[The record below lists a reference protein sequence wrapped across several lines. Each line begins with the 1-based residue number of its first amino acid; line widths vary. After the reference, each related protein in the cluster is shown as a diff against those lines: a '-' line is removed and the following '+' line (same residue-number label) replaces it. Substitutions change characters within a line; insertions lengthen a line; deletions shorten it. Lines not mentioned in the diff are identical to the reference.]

1 MPPNVFLGIK
11 FMLIAI
17 AALTLCACGSV
28 GNVKEPKYQ
37 VIQTFDEESIEVR
50 EYPALV
56 VAEVTVKGSRSEAAN
71 EAFRPLFNY
80 ISGENTVREEIEMTA
95 PVTQEQAEAAST
107 EIEMTAPVTQKP
119 GAENEA
125 WVVAFVMPERFTL
138 ETLPEPKNEQIRL
151 REIEGKRVA
160 VYRFS
165 GSWSDE
171 ALEKKRQSLASF
183 LEEQGMAY
191 GDYQYAFY
199 DPPFMPSFLRR
210 NEVIY
215 QLK

>member
-1 MPPNVFLGIK
+1 M
-11 FMLIAI
+11 
-17 AALTLCACGSV
+17 
-28 GNVKEPKYQ
+28 KEPKYQ
-37 VIQTFDEESIEVR
+37 IIQTFDEESIEVR
-50 EYPALV
+50 EYPQLL
-56 VAEVTVKGSRSEAAN
+56 VAEVTVEGSRSEAAN
-71 EAFRPLFNY
+71 QAFRPLFNY

-95 PVTQEQAEAAST
+95 PVTQEQAEDAST

-119 GAENEA
+119 GPEDEA

-138 ETLPEPKNEQIRL
+138 QTLPEPKNEQIRL

-160 VYRFS
+160 VYRSS

-171 ALEKKRQSLASF
+171 ALEEKRRFLANF
-183 LEEQGMAY
+183 LDGQGMAY

-215 QLK
+215 ELK